1 MIYRKFLV
9 GVLKGYVGFRYNF
22 FLVVIWFYGN
32 WLKNSTYVFQKE
44 TSQFVG
50 NKVKGRISKRVFKEN
65 KARKIFRKTKISYPL
80 IQSVPTSQNGQT
92 HSNNSSVKADQLFV
106 WSWRLKSSEQL
117 LFKKRCL
124 WPNLTS
130 RNCLEWC
137 EKLWEIL
144 FLEYLCIFGTKEV
157 VFSKINIKYVRNLLQ
172 ISRLTLSEFKEVRS
186 NKNLPMNFL

>member
-1 MIYRKFLV
+1 MLASVTI
-9 GVLKGYVGFRYNF
+9 F
-22 FLVVIWFYGN
+22 F
-32 WLKNSTYVFQKE
+32 WLLFDFMEIGSKTALTFFKKRLE
-44 TSQFVG
+44 FVG
-50 NKVKGRISKRVFKEN
+50 NKAKGRISKRVFKEN

-130 RNCLEWC
+130 RNCLECC

-144 FLEYLCIFGTKEV
+144 FFERSNTSVYLELRRLSSTKLILSMLEI
-157 VFSKINIKYVRNLLQ
+157 FSKFDV
-172 ISRLTLSEFKEVRS
+172 
-186 NKNLPMNFL
+186 